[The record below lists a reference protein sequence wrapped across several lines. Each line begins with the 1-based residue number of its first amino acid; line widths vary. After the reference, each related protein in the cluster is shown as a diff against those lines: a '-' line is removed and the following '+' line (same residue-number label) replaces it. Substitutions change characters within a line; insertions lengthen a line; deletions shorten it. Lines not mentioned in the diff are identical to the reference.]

1 MVVDGFFVDEERE
14 IIQNFVGTYEAEYGK
29 KPRLYDTW
37 LYDTLQ
43 IASYALDF
51 AEKQYTDEK
60 RLGVQK
66 ALLELEF
73 DNLLMEGTSFNENR
87 TIDRDLKIIE
97 IDEEGFLLYQEDPE
111 DGSED
116 NSEDSS
122 D

>member
-1 MVVDGFFVDEERE
+1 M
-14 IIQNFVGTYEAEYGK
+14 N
-29 KPRLYDTW
+29 
-37 LYDTLQ
+37 
-43 IASYALDF
+43 F

-60 RLGVQK
+60 RLGVPSTVGWI
-66 ALLELEF
+66 